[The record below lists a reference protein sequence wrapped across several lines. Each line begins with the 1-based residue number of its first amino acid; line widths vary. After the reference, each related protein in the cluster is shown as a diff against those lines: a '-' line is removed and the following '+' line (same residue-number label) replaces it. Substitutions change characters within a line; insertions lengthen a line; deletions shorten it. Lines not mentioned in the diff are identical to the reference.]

1 MLKSATFLLAMACC
15 ALIAAE
21 PATTRTFRGIRPDDL
36 HGRQGL
42 SNPERG
48 YRTEMYASTL
58 PGEEDVAFVLS
69 PRDYR
74 FYYGGRNFRHSYWQ
88 DQLDT
93 LQYDGVRI
101 IQCYVYLKH
110 FPDRPL
116 SPEKLAD
123 FENLMNELR
132 HYGAKALLR
141 FAYENSMECPVGPDA
156 KTVLQHL
163 ETLKPLLRKH
173 ADVIYALEAG
183 FIGAW
188 GEWHSSVNRLSD
200 DLPFTAELLHGILEA
215 LPPDRMT
222 MVRVPRYKRQ
232 ALKLPPFD
240 GFEPLTAETAF
251 SGSPAARI
259 GYFNDGFLAGRD
271 CGGTFPE
278 PPYSQPGNPDFDQMT
293 AESRFLPVDG
303 ELFWKDQGGEIDAM
317 TAVTRLRDHHYTTFS
332 LVHSYSRFEGEPYS
346 IDRWQTAMLTPEEL
360 AAANLPVS
368 DGYFE
373 DSDGTPVP
381 RSAYEYIRDH
391 LGYRLELQQAAFP
404 ARIGR
409 NETLEIS
416 FSLINRGFAPPINPR
431 PVFLTLIDA
440 AGRRFDFPV
449 ETDPRR
455 WYPAE
460 AGQPPTVHRASAALP
475 LPESIAPGRCRLGLW
490 LPDAAPSLRR
500 RSDYAIRLANGDVTF
515 LADTE
520 GNGGVNLFGEFTV
533 EPDQTPA
540 AQ

>member
-1 MLKSATFLLAMACC
+1 
-15 ALIAAE
+15 
-21 PATTRTFRGIRPDDL
+21 
-36 HGRQGL
+36 
-42 SNPERG
+42 
-48 YRTEMYASTL
+48 
-58 PGEEDVAFVLS
+58 
-69 PRDYR
+69 
-74 FYYGGRNFRHSYWQ
+74 
-88 DQLDT
+88 
-93 LQYDGVRI
+93 
-101 IQCYVYLKH
+101 
-110 FPDRPL
+110 
-116 SPEKLAD
+116 
-123 FENLMNELR
+123 
-132 HYGAKALLR
+132 
-141 FAYENSMECPVGPDA
+141 
-156 KTVLQHL
+156 
-163 ETLKPLLRKH
+163 
-173 ADVIYALEAG
+173 
-183 FIGAW
+183 
-188 GEWHSSVNRLSD
+188 
-200 DLPFTAELLHGILEA
+200 
-215 LPPDRMT
+215 
-222 MVRVPRYKRQ
+222 
-232 ALKLPPFD
+232 
-240 GFEPLTAETAF
+240 
-251 SGSPAARI
+251 
-259 GYFNDGFLAGRD
+259 
-271 CGGTFPE
+271 
-278 PPYSQPGNPDFDQMT
+278 MT

-317 TAVTRLRDHHYTTFS
+317 TAVTQLRDHHYTTFS

-404 ARIGR
+404 ARIDR
-409 NETLEIS
+409 DETLEVS

-460 AGQPPTVHRASAALP
+460 AGQPPAVHRASAALP

-520 GNGGVNLFGEFTV
+520 GQRRHQPVR
-533 EPDQTPA
+533 
-540 AQ
+540 